1 MMKTNTTTMTRIRT
15 YSEVIKIPKFEDRF
29 EYLKMQSYVG
39 EQTFGSH
46 RYLNQNFYRSEEW
59 KRIRRDVIVRDNGC
73 DLADPDRPI
82 FGRVLIHHI
91 EPITI
96 DDILARKACVTDL
109 ENLICVSYETHNAL
123 HYGNLETLPKG
134 FAERKKND
142 TCPWR

>member
-1 MMKTNTTTMTRIRT
+1 MVEGIREMMKMNTTMTRNRT
-15 YSEVIKIPKFEDRF
+15 YSEAIKIPKFEDRF
-29 EYLKMQSYVG
+29 EYLKMQNYIG
-39 EQTFGSH
+39 DPTFGGH

-59 KRIRRDVIVRDNGC
+59 KKIRRDVIIRDNGC

-96 DDILARKACVTDL
+96 DDILERKSCVMDL

-123 HYGNLETLPKG
+123 HY
-134 FAERKKND
+134 
-142 TCPWR
+142 